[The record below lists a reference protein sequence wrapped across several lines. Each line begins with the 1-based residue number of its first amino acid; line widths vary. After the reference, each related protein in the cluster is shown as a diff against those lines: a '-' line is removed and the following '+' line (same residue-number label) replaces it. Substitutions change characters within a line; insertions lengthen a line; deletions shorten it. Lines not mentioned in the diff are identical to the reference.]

1 MDTKYRF
8 KNNENLKNSFH
19 SQDINSIENNLDSI
33 IYEKMDSI
41 LNQQKQ
47 REKNLKNL
55 KNCKSSTTRKNNN
68 NKYNHFNKRRQEIII
83 KRITLGQLLMKI
95 DKKRDINS
103 IINQNNYNRSQ
114 NRNNSNIIKD
124 NNNKKRNNID
134 NEIISGEDKKEKN
147 EDSSFFKR
155 RLIERKKSIETIRKN
170 IENNNNFKIYV
181 NKSDNITVKR
191 KVGRRYTLFK
201 TILNYLESNNI
212 TLDELLRNNPF
223 QSIPYELSNSY
234 DFILAVKFKCYEY
247 VTEALQSSKK
257 YLFSFDY
264 FGQTGYHWA
273 AKLGDLKMLKLL
285 LEFGLYHNQKDF
297 KGRTP
302 LYLAALNNHKEICNF
317 LLINNGNIFLK
328 DKKGLGPADIAGS
341 KELKYY
347 LVEYMNQPFS
357 NPIYKA
363 RIQAFLK
370 DREERIKL
378 KRKKQEEERIKKEK
392 EKELN
397 NNN

>member
-1 MDTKYRF
+1 MKFRF
-8 KNNENLKNSFH
+8 KSNENRKNFFH
-19 SQDINSIENNLDSI
+19 SQDISSIENNLDSI

-41 LNQQKQ
+41 LNQQRQ
-47 REKNLKNL
+47 REKNLKSL
-55 KNCKSSTTRKNNN
+55 KTIKSFTTRKNND
-68 NKYNHFNKRRQEIII
+68 NKYNHLNKRRQEIIN
-83 KRITLGQLLMKI
+83 KRITLGQLLMK
-95 DKKRDINS
+95 DEKKREINN
-103 IINQNNYNRSQ
+103 IINQNNYNSNQ
-114 NRNNSNIIKD
+114 NRNNINIIKD
-124 NNNKKRNNID
+124 NIIK
-134 NEIISGEDKKEKN
+134 NEIINGRDKKEKK
-147 EDSSFFKR
+147 EDSTFFR
-155 RLIERKKSIETIRKN
+155 RKLIERKKSIDTIRIN

-181 NKSDNITVKR
+181 NKSDKITVKR

-212 TLDELLRNNPF
+212 TLDELLRHNPF

-234 DFILAVKFKCYEY
+234 DFILAVKFKNYEY
-247 VTEALQSSKK
+247 VTEALHSSNK

-317 LLINNGNIFLK
+317 LLINNGNIYLK

-347 LVEYMNQPFS
+347 LVEYMSQPFS

-370 DREERIKL
+370 EREERIKL

-392 EKELN
+392 EKEQN